1 MQHHSWILI
10 SGLILAILVT
20 GCMTTPAPS
29 PGITPT
35 TQMMTTMPIVTT
47 PQSVPG
53 TIAKT
58 GDTVSIFY
66 TGTLDDGAVFDTN
79 VNTTPLTFT
88 LGQGMVIPGFEAA
101 VLGMGINESKT
112 VFIPFEKAY
121 GSYNSSLVYTVNRS
135 ARNDYIPVV
144 GQFITVRRN
153 SDGALI
159 QAKIVNVTAS
169 TITYDENSALAGKNL
184 TFSIKLVGIK

>member
-1 MQHHSWILI
+1 M
-10 SGLILAILVT
+10 V
-20 GCMTTPAPS
+20 
-29 PGITPT
+29 
-35 TQMMTTMPIVTT
+35 TTMQIVTT
-47 PQSVPG
+47 PHVVPG

-58 GDTVSIFY
+58 GNTVSVYY
-66 TGTLDDGAVFDTN
+66 TGTLDDGIVFDTN
-79 VNTTPLTFT
+79 ANATPLTFS
-88 LGQGMVIPGFEAA
+88 LGQGMVIFRDLNCR
-101 VLGMGINESKT
+101 VFGMKINESKT

-169 TITYDENSALAGKNL
+169 TITYDENSALAENL
-184 TFSIKLVGIK
+184 TFSIRLAGIK